1 MVPVVRLLSGAAV
14 GETAGMDAGLVAFVG
29 VAVVVVVTPGPDT
42 ALTLRNALVGGRR
55 AGVLTAAGV
64 VGGQVVWTLAS
75 SAGLA
80 ALLVASRPAFTAL
93 RYAGAAYLVYLG
105 LRSLLAAVRGAG
117 APPDR
122 GPGRPPTAAAFR
134 QGIVSNLA
142 NPKSAVFFTSLLPQF
157 VPAGSASFP
166 ALLALG
172 LLYCSIT
179 LAWLSAYAVAVARVG
194 AALRRPLVRRAI
206 EAVTGVVP
214 TALGLRLAAERR

>member
-1 MVPVVRLLSGAAV
+1 
-14 GETAGMDAGLVAFVG
+14 MDAGLVAFAG

-55 AGVLTAAGV
+55 AGILTAVGV
-64 VGGQVVWTLAS
+64 VGGQAVWTLAT
-75 SAGLA
+75 SAGIA

-93 RYAGAAYLVYLG
+93 RYAGAAYLIYLG
-105 LRSLLAAVRGAG
+105 LRSLLAAARGGGG

-122 GPGRPPTAAAFR
+122 GPGPPPRVAAFR
-134 QGIVSNLA
+134 QGVISNLA

-157 VPAGSASFP
+157 VPGGGTPFL

-172 LLYCSIT
+172 LVYCSIT

-194 AALRRPLVRRAI
+194 MVLRRPIVRRAV
-206 EAVTGVVP
+206 EAVTGVVL
-214 TALGLRLAAERR
+214 TALGLRLATERH